1 NNQLA
6 IRNVGGLEILVNLLD
21 TDDPKCK
28 IGSLLILNQI
38 SNNYVIRKAIAE
50 LDGMRPLVEL
60 LQDPQVEIKCLA
72 AETIA
77 NCAKYAS
84 NRRMVRKYGGIRSL
98 VSLLHADRGSP
109 DAEQIA
115 ISGALA
121 LCTCSKSQR
130 NKEAI
135 RLEGSIPL
143 LAELLKN
150 PNEKL
155 LIPVVGILQEC
166 STDEN
171 YREVIRSSGMIR
183 FLVENLA
190 SKNQKLQAL
199 CSSAIFKC
207 AQDQE
212 TRHLVRNFG
221 GLAPLV
227 ALLDASANKE
237 LLAAATGAI
246 WKTAQDIENVNAF
259 NKLNTIKKLV
269 VLIDGQQEDVLVNVV
284 GALAACAKTAEGRQ
298 AIREC
303 GGIPPLVG
311 LLTGT
316 NQALLVNVTAAIG
329 ASALDTESMS
339 IIDRLDGVRL
349 LWSLLKSPNPAV
361 QASAAWAI
369 CPCIENA
376 KDAGEMVRSFVGGLE
391 LIVSLLKSQNVEV
404 LASVCSSIANI
415 SKDEE
420 NLAVITDHGV
430 VPMLAKLTLTKHD
443 RLRKNLSEAIARCCH
458 WGNNRI
464 AFGTAGAVAPLVKYL
479 KSPDPEVHRSTA
491 RALHQLSM
499 DPENCV
505 TMHENGV
512 VQLLLSMVGSS
523 DTVLQEAAA
532 GTIGNI
538 RRLAL
543 ATEKAHRK

>member
-1 NNQLA
+1 MEDSGEESVDNSEEEMQEKRQDVPPEQWQIQKLVKYLKAGNQTATIIAICSLRDYDLLNENNQLA

-166 STDEN
+166 STDG
-171 YREVIRSSGMIR
+171 IF
-183 FLVENLA
+183 FL
-190 SKNQKLQAL
+190 
-199 CSSAIFKC
+199 I
-207 AQDQE
+207 
-212 TRHLVRNFG
+212 
-221 GLAPLV
+221 
-227 ALLDASANKE
+227 
-237 LLAAATGAI
+237 
-246 WKTAQDIENVNAF
+246 
-259 NKLNTIKKLV
+259 
-269 VLIDGQQEDVLVNVV
+269 
-284 GALAACAKTAEGRQ
+284 
-298 AIREC
+298 
-303 GGIPPLVG
+303 
-311 LLTGT
+311 
-316 NQALLVNVTAAIG
+316 
-329 ASALDTESMS
+329 
-339 IIDRLDGVRL
+339 
-349 LWSLLKSPNPAV
+349 
-361 QASAAWAI
+361 
-369 CPCIENA
+369 
-376 KDAGEMVRSFVGGLE
+376 
-391 LIVSLLKSQNVEV
+391 
-404 LASVCSSIANI
+404 
-415 SKDEE
+415 
-420 NLAVITDHGV
+420 
-430 VPMLAKLTLTKHD
+430 
-443 RLRKNLSEAIARCCH
+443 
-458 WGNNRI
+458 
-464 AFGTAGAVAPLVKYL
+464 
-479 KSPDPEVHRSTA
+479 
-491 RALHQLSM
+491 
-499 DPENCV
+499 
-505 TMHENGV
+505 
-512 VQLLLSMVGSS
+512 
-523 DTVLQEAAA
+523 
-532 GTIGNI
+532 
-538 RRLAL
+538 
-543 ATEKAHRK
+543 